1 MNKRLHELFSY
12 SDGKLLWRV
21 NRGRVHVGDE
31 AGAAKYLGTFDS
43 ADLAQAAYAAAA
55 KQNFKEFARV

>member
-12 SDGKLLWRV
+12 SDGKLLWLV
-21 NRGRVHVGDE
+21 NRGRVHVG
-31 AGAAKYLGTFDS
+31 G
-43 ADLAQAAYAAAA
+43 LAQAAYAAAA